1 MNVLSLLA
9 KIGVDSTEFDRSMK
23 KVGREGESFA
33 ARFGGKFG
41 SRFAGFAGLAIAG
54 VITGAFLKL
63 KSELDEV
70 ITKTDEVEDRM
81 RRFGQTVNASMRHN
95 ANEAKAFSEAAKA
108 INPYGAWASM
118 KRGTAEF
125 WFWAKS
131 LAKIGAARQM
141 GGPGGGAV
149 AEDQVNRAL
158 AGVYGG
164 ADTESALGRQKYL
177 VERAA
182 REAELLKDIDE
193 QRLDNMLKLMTEQER
208 MVEFKKVE
216 TALEEKL
223 AGFRGRKEQR
233 LQLEL
238 NLERLREQMAAIVT
252 KKEPA
257 EKGLRW
263 GMTRGAGG
271 LAEIGGLGPFA
282 DWAGIKTINSQML
295 GELRKITANT
305 DKRGG
310 IRYA

>member
-1 MNVLSLLA
+1 MNVLSLIA

-54 VITGAFLKL
+54 VIASAFIKL

-81 RRFGQTVNASMRHN
+81 RRFGQTVNASMRQSAEQAKELGEASKALMPSGGW
-95 ANEAKAFSEAAKA
+95 ANFQRKKAEES
-108 INPYGAWASM
+108 
-118 KRGTAEF
+118 
-125 WFWAKS
+125 FWARAI
-131 LAKIGAARQM
+131 AKINAAFVF
-141 GGPGGGAV
+141 GGSAGGKQAAGDV
-149 AEDQVNRAL
+149 MRAL
-158 AGVYGG
+158 TEVYGG
-164 ADTESALGRQKYL
+164 ADKQAELGRQQYL
-177 VERAA
+177 IARAA
-182 REAELLKDIDE
+182 READLLKDIDE

-282 DWAGIKTINSQML
+282 DWAGIKTINAQML
-295 GELRKITANT
+295 TELRKITLNT

-310 IRYA
+310 IRYV